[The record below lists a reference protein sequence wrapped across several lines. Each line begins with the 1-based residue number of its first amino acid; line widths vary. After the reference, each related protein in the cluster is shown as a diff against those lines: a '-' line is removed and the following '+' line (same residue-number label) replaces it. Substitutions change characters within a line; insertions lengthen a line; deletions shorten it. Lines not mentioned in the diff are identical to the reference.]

1 MANTTYNLGRV
12 GMNVRGEYSPTIAYQ
27 PMDIVTYQNGSYMA
41 KVATTGSAPTNTSK
55 WDKLMQGSSD
65 YALAAENTGV
75 SALSAMAMLG
85 SR

>member
-41 KVATTGSAPTNTSK
+41 KVATTGFAPTNASK
-55 WDKLMQGSSD
+55 
-65 YALAAENTGV
+65 
-75 SALSAMAMLG
+75 
-85 SR
+85 